1 MSDEATRSTDLDAL
15 LSRASAVNNKLLS
28 DPFLVH
34 FLPST
39 HKRTPPARP
48 PLINIGTHA
57 RTYAI
62 DHLLHQFLSA
72 PASHSQGKQVVSLGA
87 GSDTRYWRFRAD
99 CERDGKDWKSTC
111 QKWVEL
117 DFPEATSSKSRAI
130 LTHKPLSTLLGGSH
144 TLLPGGTGITS
155 PDYAL
160 LPVDLRSTTTLSD
173 VLFFPTSSPILDRT
187 LPTLLLAECV
197 LIYLPPET
205 VSNIF
210 DWFMTSFGSQDGGGG
225 AFVGYDP
232 FGLQDSFGRV
242 MLSNLASRNLSL
254 PSAETTPTLESLSGR
269 LKGFEIADSL
279 TLRAIRD
286 RFIPLD
292 EYARVAKIEMID
304 EVEELNLVLEHY
316 AITFGVLHPSITG
329 DNPEGVEKEKL
340 SLGFAL
346 R

>member
-144 TLLPGGTGITS
+144 TLRESSFHSEANDVVDKSRLFSRFFPTVPGGTGITS

-242 MLSNLASRNLSL
+242 MLSNLAVRPPVTACCRRDLTNRFSVIESKSVATLRRDDADARIAIR
-254 PSAETTPTLESLSGR
+254 SAEG
-269 LKGFEIADSL
+269 
-279 TLRAIRD
+279 IRD
-286 RFIPLD
+286 CRFVDVEGDSRSL
-292 EYARVAKIEMID
+292 YSAR
-304 EVEELNLVLEHY
+304 
-316 AITFGVLHPSITG
+316 
-329 DNPEGVEKEKL
+329 
-340 SLGFAL
+340 
-346 R
+346 